1 LNKYICTQAEVKE
14 LLQITATTWDTMITN
29 LLPVI
34 AKQITAYCKNTFV
47 SDKVKLTSLDLVFAA
62 TAKTITGDT
71 SLDNFTTGYFYADDV
86 ILIEGSIRNDGVYEL
101 QTVLNNVLTLKST
114 DTIKDEA
121 VSDFIVS
128 IQRIDYPGDLK
139 LAFADIVKSFIDVN
153 RGVQHFSLADYS
165 VTYFNSNISDFA
177 KGILNNYR
185 RIF

>member
-1 LNKYICTQAEVKE
+1 
-14 LLQITATTWDTMITN
+14 
-29 LLPVI
+29 
-34 AKQITAYCKNTFV
+34 
-47 SDKVKLTSLDLVFAA
+47 
-62 TAKTITGDT
+62 
-71 SLDNFTTGYFYADDV
+71 V

-114 DTIKDEA
+114 DTIKDEV

-128 IQRIDYPGDLK
+128 IQRIDYPDDLK

-153 RGVQHFSLADYS
+153 KGVQQFSLADYS

-185 RIF
+185 KIF